1 MLARVKF
8 NGCPGVRG
16 NSGRNALDLLDR
28 PSLWRGLL
36 NSGIEFLFPAA
47 CLYCGKHLACGAG
60 KFCRECCDAIR
71 RSDVNQC
78 LVCSAFVGPYLETS
92 QGCIH
97 CQADSYAFQSVF
109 SLGNYEGCL
118 RTAVLRGKHLHD
130 STMLVGLTELLV
142 ECSRSRFLDASIDV
156 LVPMPHHWLDRLLSR
171 SEPSTTIANHLG
183 RLLKVPVDSHIL
195 AKRQR
200 TQKQQSLSP
209 SARRENLKTAFAVS
223 SGVDLKGTKV
233 LLVDDVLTTG
243 TTCQRAARALLKS
256 GAEVVKVAVLARGIG
271 A

>member
-1 MLARVKF
+1 M
-8 NGCPGVRG
+8 
-16 NSGRNALDLLDR
+16 DLLNR
-28 PSLWRGLL
+28 PRLWRGLGLL
-36 NSGIEFLFPAA
+36 NSGIEFLFPAS
-47 CLYCGKHLACGAG
+47 CLYCGKHLACSTLR
-60 KFCRECCDAIR
+60 FCRECRDVLR
-71 RSDVNQC
+71 PSDVNQC

-97 CQADSYAFQSVF
+97 CKADTYAFQSVL

-118 RTAVLRGKHLHD
+118 RAAVLRGKHLHD
-130 STMLVGLTELLV
+130 ATMLVGLTELLF
-142 ECSRSRFLDASIDV
+142 EWSHGRFLDASIDV
-156 LVPMPHHWLDRLLSR
+156 VVPMPHHWLDRILSR
-171 SEPSTTIANHLG
+171 SEASTTIANHLG
-183 RLLKVPVDSHIL
+183 RLLKVPLDSHIL

-209 SARRENLKTAFAVS
+209 SARRENLKTAFTVS

-233 LLVDDVLTTG
+233 LLVDDVFTTG

-256 GAEVVKVAVLARGIG
+256 GAEVVNVAVLARGIG